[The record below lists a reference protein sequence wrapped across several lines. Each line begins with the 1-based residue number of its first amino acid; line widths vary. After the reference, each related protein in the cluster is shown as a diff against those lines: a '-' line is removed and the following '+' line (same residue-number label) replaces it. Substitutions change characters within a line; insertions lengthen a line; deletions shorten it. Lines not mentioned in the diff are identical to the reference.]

1 MYFFLLHFL
10 VEGIKNYSL
19 FWHQYSS
26 IFSSEIIRLYF
37 HIQVL
42 NLLKK
47 KRCVDLL
54 TIRNKWIGRH
64 AYLFYNLYD
73 SSHIWNFKRDAIL
86 STVCCIYWLLFMA
99 NLFLMDYTILL
110 WSYTQDSF
118 ICKVLG
124 NVFGISSRQVVLLV
138 VRHSRGTIL

>member
-1 MYFFLLHFL
+1 MYFFFLLHFL
-10 VEGIKNYSL
+10 VEGIKNHSL

-86 STVCCIYWLLFMA
+86 STVCCTTDCCSWQICSSWIIQFYYEVTLRTALYVKSWEMCVWH
-99 NLFLMDYTILL
+99 FLKTGCA
-110 WSYTQDSF
+110 SGCQAF
-118 ICKVLG
+118 
-124 NVFGISSRQVVLLV
+124 
-138 VRHSRGTIL
+138 